1 MMNKKK
7 ITIIGAG
14 AIGCS
19 LAAKMSNAGHDI
31 TMIVRKM
38 SDPEMECVTL
48 SLLEDD
54 HEISQ
59 EVKVSEKINNNPDFV
74 IITVKNQD
82 LKEVIKVHLSQ
93 LLKTKVIL
101 IQNGV
106 NARNI
111 AEDFLDKKEIISLI
125 VLYNCVLLDKFK
137 VEMSNRKAII
147 FSRQCLGSK
156 LLEEVFLE
164 SNINYS
170 LVNNIQGA
178 QFSKLIVNCL
188 GNSLEG
194 ITGENIKKLF
204 EAPEYRKLG
213 VLMLRE
219 MFDILAKQNIELEQL
234 PSLPIFKIKY
244 LVRLPMFLSTNILGR
259 IVRKSAN
266 EKIVTSTLQDL
277 KNNRKTEIDYLNG
290 TFVNLG
296 KDDAVISRKLVTMIK
311 KIESGRSFYTKSEIK
326 IKFKL

>member
-1 MMNKKK
+1 MDNKEK

-19 LAAKMSNAGHDI
+19 IAVKLANAGYDI
-31 TMIVRKM
+31 SMIVRKKL
-38 SDPEMECVTL
+38 DQEMGQAIL
-48 SLLEDD
+48 SLIEDD
-54 HEISQ
+54 HEIIQ
-59 EVKVSEKINNNPDFV
+59 EVKIAEKINNDPDYV

-82 LKEVIKVHLSQ
+82 LRKVIEANLLQ
-93 LLKTKVIL
+93 LKKSKVIL

-106 NARNI
+106 SARKI
-111 AEDFLDKKEIISLI
+111 AEEFLLKKGIVSLI

-147 FSRQCLGSK
+147 LSRESPSTKALEKIFS
-156 LLEEVFLE
+156 E

-170 LVNNIQGA
+170 LVSNIQGA
-178 QFSKLIVNCL
+178 QYSKLIVNCL

-194 ITGENIKKLF
+194 ISGENIKKLF
-204 EAPEYRKLG
+204 EIHEYRKLG

-219 MFDILAKQNIELEQL
+219 MFDILAKQNIKLERL

-244 LVRLPMFLSTNILGR
+244 LVSLPMLLSTNILGWV
-259 IVRKSAN
+259 VRKNAN
-266 EKIVTSTLQDL
+266 EKMVTSTLQDL

-290 TFVNLG
+290 AFVKLG
-296 KDDAVISRKLVTMIK
+296 KDEAIISRKLVAMIK
-311 KIESGRSFYTKSEIK
+311 EIESGRSFYTKKEIVS
-326 IKFKL
+326 IFNL